1 VLLDELIQQRGF
13 GPVASIARRID
24 ERPLRRTRHRVGIG
38 SLTVAALLAELGRRV
53 AVFEPHYTAG

>member
-1 VLLDELIQQRGF
+1 MNGRYDALVIGSD
-13 GPVASIARRID
+13 
-24 ERPLRRTRHRVGIG
+24 IG